1 MSIVQKVQ
9 EIFYESAALKTALA
23 EDQPLQEAIE
33 KTVMDLCAA
42 FHTGGRVLF
51 CGNGGSAADAQHF
64 AAELTGKFL
73 FERQA
78 LDAEALHTNSSYI
91 TAYANDQTYEGVFAR
106 LVQAKGRAGDVLFG
120 ISTSGNSRNIVLAFQ
135 EAKRIGMKTIAL
147 TGAGGGRLR
156 GEADILLAVPSSVT
170 PRVQECHILIG
181 HIICQLVEERC
192 CGAS

>member
-1 MSIVQKVQ
+1 VSILQKIQ
-9 EIFYESAALKTALA
+9 EILSESAALKTALA
-23 EDQPLQEAIE
+23 EDKALQAEIE
-33 KTVMDLCAA
+33 KSVECLCAA
-42 FHTGGRVLF
+42 FLNGGRVLF

-73 FERQA
+73 FERKA

-91 TAYANDQTYEGVFAR
+91 TAYANDQSYEGIFAR

-120 ISTSGNSRNIVLAFQ
+120 ISTSGNSPNILLAFA

-147 TGAGGGRLR
+147 TGAGGGKLQTA
-156 GEADILLAVPSSVT
+156 ADIVLMVPSSVT
-170 PRVQECHILIG
+170 PRIQECHILVG

-192 CGAS
+192 A

>member
-1 MSIVQKVQ
+1 MSNLQKIRESIQ
-9 EIFYESAALKTALA
+9 ESAALKTALA
-23 EDQPLQEAIE
+23 EDTALHARIEEAAE
-33 KTVMDLCAA
+33 YLCEA
-42 FHTGGRVLF
+42 FLKGGRVLF

-73 FERQA
+73 FERKA

-120 ISTSGNSRNIVLAFQ
+120 ISTSGNSQNILLAFA

-147 TGAGGGRLR
+147 TGAGGGRMR
-156 GEADILLAVPSSVT
+156 GEADILLSVPSSVT
-170 PRVQECHILIG
+170 PRIQECHILVG
-181 HIICQLVEERC
+181 HIICQLVEARC
-192 CGAS
+192 M